1 MLVDAEA
8 MSRLFMFLPQLIQL
22 PIMLVMGIYMIYRAV
37 GLAFIAVT
45 ITIIL
50 VAIIMGYFT
59 AQTKK

>member
-22 PIMLVMGIYMIYRAV
+22 PIMLMMGIYMIYKAV
-37 GLAFIAVT
+37 GLAFIGVT

-50 VAIIMGYFT
+50 VAMAMGFLT
-59 AQTKK
+59 TQTKK